1 MSLAP
6 RPTFSRQLMGHPN
19 ARAHAQQA
27 YRQNRLMHEAVKL
40 QFETVREIRPNITT
54 TLPEALH
61 GVDCFVAE
69 AESHVMA
76 KIKKPL
82 RSKEATAKQLRP
94 YLASWGGENRKA
106 HLEHFVSG
114 ASEDDLQTL
123 IGLTGFFDFV
133 RARNFEF
140 QREGFIDDL
149 LYGAASCFTIS
160 LACMHVLKKSGLGDL
175 FVLHLPNHLVLG
187 LPNKTRDRQLLI
199 DWGKRFVPDDFFDAS
214 KKDFPF
220 IPRGQE
226 PLAQPWSI
234 MAPVY
239 QSLAIQARE
248 SQETFTE
255 QEALSLAN
263 NVFGDIALVN
273 FCLARA
279 HLEMGMRG
287 RARVFL
293 LRALSINPEYPRAKA
308 LWEKTFASNENITI
322 EP

>member
-19 ARAHAQQA
+19 ARTHAQQA

-40 QFETVREIRPNITT
+40 QFETVRKIRPNITT

-61 GVDCFVAE
+61 GVDRFVAE
-69 AESHVMA
+69 AEFHVME

-82 RSKEATAKQLRP
+82 RSKEATTKQLSP
-94 YLASWGGENRKA
+94 YLASWSGENREA
-106 HLEHFVSG
+106 HLDRFVSG
-114 ASEDDLQTL
+114 ASEGDLQTL

-133 RARNFEF
+133 RERNFEF
-140 QREGFIDDL
+140 KREGFVDDL
-149 LYGAASCFTIS
+149 LYGANSCFTIS
-160 LACMHVLKKSGLGDL
+160 LACIHVLKKAGLENM
-175 FVLHLPNHLVLG
+175 FVLHIPNHLVLG
-187 LPNKTRDRQLLI
+187 LPNSAHNQQLLI
-199 DWGKRFVPDDFFDAS
+199 DGGRRFVPGNYFDKPS
-214 KKDFPF
+214 NDFPF
-220 IPRGQE
+220 IPRGRE

-293 LRALSINPEYPRAKA
+293 LRALSINPEYPRARA